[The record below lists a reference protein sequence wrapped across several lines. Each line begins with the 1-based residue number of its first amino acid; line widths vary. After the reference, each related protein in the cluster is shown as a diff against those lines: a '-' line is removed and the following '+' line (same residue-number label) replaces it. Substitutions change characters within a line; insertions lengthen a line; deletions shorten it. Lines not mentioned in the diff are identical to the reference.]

1 MSGSFKSVAKYIL
14 VMLAVVVLAACGG
27 APAEPTLD
35 PNEVYTQAAETVQAQ
50 LAETA
55 AAQPSPTTA
64 PTNTPQPTK
73 GATQIATATI
83 LPGFQ
88 LTAMPGS
95 QLTALP
101 GSTQAGIPTSAVAA
115 TTAVVS
121 LPTATRPAG
130 QKVGDAAQWAYNV
143 PADGSSVSAGEEF
156 MLEIGISN
164 IGSTTW
170 TTDYTLQYVGGTQL
184 SGITVF
190 NLENETKPGEKGVF
204 NIWARAPG
212 DLGQHSTYFNFF
224 NGSGTYIYQ
233 VYFAFNVN

>member
-1 MSGSFKSVAKYIL
+1 MSGSYKSTAKYIL
-14 VMLAVVVLAACGG
+14 VMLAAVVLAACSG

-35 PNEVYTQAAETVQAQ
+35 PNAVYTQAAETVQAQ

-73 GATQIATATI
+73 SATQIATATI

-88 LTAMPGS
+88 LTA
-95 QLTALP
+95 LP
-101 GSTQAGIPTSAVAA
+101 GSTQAAPTSAGA
-115 TTAVVS
+115 TTPVVN
-121 LPTATRPAG
+121 LPTPTRPAG

-143 PADGSSVSAGEEF
+143 PADGSTLSAGQEF
-156 MLEIGISN
+156 TLEIGLLN

-170 TTDYTLQYVGGTQL
+170 TTDYTLQYVGGTTQL
-184 SGITVF
+184 SGMTVF
-190 NLENETKPGEKGVF
+190 NLQNETKPGEKGVF
-204 NIWARAPG
+204 NIWGRAPG
-212 DLGQHSTYFNFF
+212 ELGPHTVYFNFF
-224 NGSGTYIYQ
+224 NGSGVYIYQ